1 MVYAG
6 PQPAWQAF
14 ERKGEGKQD
23 SGLVNFYN
31 IFKNKSIMY
40 VSRGAWGFAVMRFC
54 SIFGAVLRKFVF

>member
-40 VSRGAWGFAVMRFC
+40 VLGGREG
-54 SIFGAVLRKFVF
+54 LR